1 MIPTLTTQEE
11 VDLILDDIFDQDY
24 DGQVSV
30 IAQLCDDFDIDQCP
44 ENEDEIQDLIVEHED
59 LIESMYKNYLVEINA
74 WYT

>member
-24 DGQVSV
+24 DGQIAV
-30 IAQLCDDFDIDQCP
+30 IAQLCDDFGVAQCP
-44 ENEDEIQDLIVEHED
+44 ENEDEIQDLIIEHED

-74 WYT
+74 

>member
-24 DGQVSV
+24 DGQVAV
-30 IAQLCDDFDIDQCP
+30 IAQLCDDFGVAQCP

-59 LIESMYKNYLVEINA
+59 LVESMYKNYLVEINA
-74 WYT
+74 